1 MKMRTKLLLPAVI
14 QAVVLIP
21 IIGVILFSRSNS
33 QRSMR
38 ESQAIVDEMTQL
50 KKMGELT
57 NAYYANPVPQDTVDA
72 QLQQAIASF
81 GDDRQLVDETRSAL
95 DKIAQWQTQIVTD
108 KRRNIEIEQ
117 IIMDLTEQSAAQS
130 NGYIGQVSQRLAD
143 PNQADSVTTLE
154 RLVIAGAN
162 ANTNNSLTIKSLFYR
177 AAFDFSRKDDLLTHV
192 SQGIEQTKLDTGR
205 LANTPFA
212 QLPIEATKALESILA
227 VVTEYVSNV
236 EDINRHYHQIDNTI
250 TTLVTDMQQA
260 GQSAQMATASQING
274 SFVTIA
280 VILVLATGLAG
291 IVSVLLIR
299 GLSNTIQ
306 TVSTS
311 LAQSAERVSSASTQV
326 TDASQSL
333 AEGATEQAAG
343 LEETSSSLEE
353 MASQTRRNADN
364 AQQANTLAT
373 EANMT
378 GANGTEAMD
387 RMTGAINKIQQSADE
402 TAKIV
407 KVIDEIAFQTNLLAL
422 NAAVEA
428 ARAGEAGKGFAVVA
442 EEVRNLAMRS
452 AEAAK
457 NTSGMIEESVKNAG
471 TGVQIADEVCSVLEK
486 IVTAVGKTSDLVG
499 EIAAASQEQAQG
511 IEQVNT
517 AVNQMDKVTQQNAA
531 SAEESASASQELSAQ
546 AEQMNQAVQTLV
558 TLVGSSAGDS
568 RGDQSQPGSG
578 NGSDLG
584 VSDHPFHHIAQSHTQ
599 TTSSTG

>member
-1 MKMRTKLLLPAVI
+1 MRTKLLLPTVI

-38 ESQAIVDEMTQL
+38 QSQAIVDEMTQL
-50 KKMGELT
+50 KEIGELA
-57 NAYYANPVPQDTVDA
+57 NAYYTNPVPQETVDS
-72 QLQQAIASF
+72 QLHQAIVAF
-81 GDDRQLVDETRSAL
+81 GNDHQSIGEVTSAL
-95 DKIAQWQTQIVTD
+95 QDIVQWQAQIVTG
-108 KRRNIEIEQ
+108 KQRNREIEQ
-117 IIMDLTEQSAAQS
+117 EIMDLTEQSAAQS

-162 ANTNNSLTIKSLFYR
+162 ANTSNSLTIKSLFYR
-177 AAFDFSRKDDLLTHV
+177 AAFDFSRKDDLLAHV
-192 SQGIEQTKLDTGR
+192 SRGIEQAKIDTGK

-212 QLPIEATKALESILA
+212 QLPIEASKALESILT
-227 VVTEYVSNV
+227 VVTEYIGNV
-236 EDINRHYHQIDNTI
+236 ADINRHYHQIDNTI
-250 TTLVTDMQQA
+250 TALVTDMQQA
-260 GQSAQMATASQING
+260 GQTAQLTTASQING
-274 SFVTIA
+274 SFIMIA
-280 VILVLATGLAG
+280 VILVVATGLAG
-291 IVSVLLIR
+291 VVSVLLIR
-299 GLSNTIQ
+299 GLSSTIQ

-311 LAQSAERVSSASTQV
+311 LAQSAQRVSSASTQV

-353 MASQTRRNADN
+353 MSSQTRRNADN

-373 EANMT
+373 DANLT

-402 TAKIV
+402 TAKII

-457 NTSGMIEESVKNAG
+457 NTSSMIEESVKNAG
-471 TGVQIADEVCSVLEK
+471 TGVQIADEVRTVLEE
-486 IVTAVGKTSDLVG
+486 IVTGVGKTSDLVG
-499 EIAAASQEQAQG
+499 EIATASQEQAQG
-511 IEQVNT
+511 IEQVNA
-517 AVNQMDKVTQQNAA
+517 AVSQMDKVTQQNAA

-546 AEQMNQAVQTLV
+546 AELMNKAVQALV
-558 TLVGSSAGDS
+558 ALVGDSAGDS
-568 RGDQSQPGSG
+568 RESQNRPGSG
-578 NGSDLG
+578 DGSPLG
-584 VSDHPFHHIAQSHTQ
+584 VSDQPFHHIAQSRTQ
-599 TTSSTG
+599 TAPSAG